1 MILTVFRAMFNGEQ
15 GGLTTDE
22 PNVSWVKVVVSLINT
37 YAGLSVAVA
46 GLVLDKHG
54 HGRRWGDPRRV
65 LVGPR
70 QGHGKALKPGR
81 CAVRVISSIEDAV
94 ATVGQEL
101 GVSQWIAV
109 DQDRINAFADT
120 TGDHQ
125 WIHVDV
131 ERARSESPYGT
142 TIAHG
147 FLTLSLIPAL
157 SKDNYRVDNAKMGI
171 NYGLNKVRFLAPV
184 PAGSLIRLRSDLVDA
199 KKVNDS
205 TVDLTVRQTVE
216 LNGSERPAAV
226 AEVIARMVF

>member
-1 MILTVFRAMFNGEQ
+1 MERFESPEALRAAQ
-15 GGLTTDE
+15 GSHL
-22 PNVSWVKVVVSLINT
+22 
-37 YAGLSVAVA
+37 
-46 GLVLDKHG
+46 G
-54 HGRRWGDPRRV
+54 HGGWREIT
-65 LVGPR
+65 
-70 QGHGKALKPGR
+70 Q
-81 CAVRVISSIEDAV
+81 
-94 ATVGQEL
+94 
-101 GVSQWIAV
+101 
-109 DQDRINAFADT
+109 DQVNRFADA

-131 ERARSESPYGT
+131 ERARTESPYRA

-184 PAGSLIRLRSDLVDA
+184 PAGSRVRLRSDLVDA
-199 KKVNDS
+199 KKVDHS

-216 LNGSERPAAV
+216 LDGSDKPAAV

>member
-1 MILTVFRAMFNGEQ
+1 M
-15 GGLTTDE
+15 
-22 PNVSWVKVVVSLINT
+22 
-37 YAGLSVAVA
+37 
-46 GLVLDKHG
+46 
-54 HGRRWGDPRRV
+54 
-65 LVGPR
+65 
-70 QGHGKALKPGR
+70 
-81 CAVRVISSIEDAV
+81 RVIASIADAV
-94 ATVGQEL
+94 DAVGREL
-101 GVSQWIAV
+101 GVSQWVVV
-109 DQDRINAFADT
+109 DQHRINAFADT

-131 ERARSESPYGT
+131 ERAGIESPYGT

-157 SKDNYRVDNAKMGI
+157 SKDNYRVDNAKLGI

-184 PAGSLIRLRSDLVDA
+184 PAGSRVRLRSDLVDA

-216 LNGSERPAAV
+216 LDGADRPAAV

>member
-1 MILTVFRAMFNGEQ
+1 
-15 GGLTTDE
+15 
-22 PNVSWVKVVVSLINT
+22 
-37 YAGLSVAVA
+37 
-46 GLVLDKHG
+46 
-54 HGRRWGDPRRV
+54 
-65 LVGPR
+65 
-70 QGHGKALKPGR
+70 
-81 CAVRVISSIEDAV
+81 VRVISSIQDAV
-94 ATVGQEL
+94 DAVGQEL
-101 GVSQWIAV
+101 GVSKWVGV

-131 ERARSESPYGT
+131 ERAASESPYGT

-147 FLTLSLIPAL
+147 FLTLSLVPAL

-184 PAGSLIRLRSDLVDA
+184 PAGSRVRLRSELVDA

-205 TVDLTVRQTVE
+205 TVDLIVRQTVE
-216 LNGSERPAAV
+216 LDGSVKPAAV

>member
-1 MILTVFRAMFNGEQ
+1 M
-15 GGLTTDE
+15 
-22 PNVSWVKVVVSLINT
+22 
-37 YAGLSVAVA
+37 
-46 GLVLDKHG
+46 
-54 HGRRWGDPRRV
+54 
-65 LVGPR
+65 
-70 QGHGKALKPGR
+70 
-81 CAVRVISSIEDAV
+81 RVISSIEDAI

-184 PAGSLIRLRSDLVDA
+184 PAGSLVRLRSDLVDA

-205 TVDLTVRQTVE
+205 TVDLTVRQTIE
-216 LNGSERPAAV
+216 LDGSEKPAAV

>member
-1 MILTVFRAMFNGEQ
+1 M
-15 GGLTTDE
+15 
-22 PNVSWVKVVVSLINT
+22 
-37 YAGLSVAVA
+37 
-46 GLVLDKHG
+46 
-54 HGRRWGDPRRV
+54 
-65 LVGPR
+65 
-70 QGHGKALKPGR
+70 
-81 CAVRVISSIEDAV
+81 RVISSIEDAV

-184 PAGSLIRLRSDLVDA
+184 PAGSLVRLRSDLVDA

-216 LNGSERPAAV
+216 LDGSERPAAV

>member
-1 MILTVFRAMFNGEQ
+1 M
-15 GGLTTDE
+15 
-22 PNVSWVKVVVSLINT
+22 
-37 YAGLSVAVA
+37 
-46 GLVLDKHG
+46 
-54 HGRRWGDPRRV
+54 
-65 LVGPR
+65 
-70 QGHGKALKPGR
+70 
-81 CAVRVISSIEDAV
+81 RVIASIDDAV
-94 ATVGQEL
+94 DAVGREL
-101 GVSQWIAV
+101 GVSRWVVV

-120 TGDHQ
+120 TGDQQ

-131 ERARSESPYGT
+131 ERAGSESPYGT

-147 FLTLSLIPAL
+147 FLTLSLLPAL

-184 PAGSLIRLRSDLVDA
+184 PAGSRVRLRSDLVDA

-216 LNGSERPAAV
+216 LEGSDKPAAV